1 MKVYTAEQMREHE
14 RLAVERGTSYRQLM
28 ENAGSAAAQ
37 DILRRY
43 PQSGRA
49 LILCGKGN
57 NAGDGLVIA
66 RLLQAEGWQID
77 IVFLLGKQL
86 SELAKLNYQLLQ
98 GLPNIQFC
106 EIKCLSE
113 NRYDLIIDGIFG
125 TGFSGRIPAE
135 VAAAC
140 RLANQAAGIKI
151 ALDIPSGLNGDSAE
165 ADEDTFR
172 ADLTYTFAAYKP
184 AHIHPACVP
193 YCGEI
198 VCLDIGID

>member
-184 AHIHPACVP
+184 AHTHPAGVP

>member
-125 TGFSGRIPAE
+125 T
-135 VAAAC
+135 
-140 RLANQAAGIKI
+140 
-151 ALDIPSGLNGDSAE
+151 
-165 ADEDTFR
+165 
-172 ADLTYTFAAYKP
+172 
-184 AHIHPACVP
+184 
-193 YCGEI
+193 
-198 VCLDIGID
+198 

>member
-184 AHIHPACVP
+184 AHIHPAGAP

>member
-77 IVFLLGKQL
+77 IVFLLGSQL
-86 SELAKLNYQLLQ
+86 SELAELNYQLLQ
-98 GLPNIQFC
+98 GLAGIRFC
-106 EIKCLSE
+106 RIECLSE
-113 NRYDLIIDGIFG
+113 NRYDLIIDGVFG

-184 AHIHPACVP
+184 AHIHPAGTP